1 MAIYEGKK
9 GMWRKIF
16 NIIRNFIRKVSR
28 DNVSAHAASTAFF
41 LFLSLIPLL
50 MLVCSILPYTPVTE
64 SMLMQ
69 FMVDLTPDS
78 ADGLMVYLVGEVYD
92 QSAGVISIAA
102 VATIWVAAK
111 GMLALMRGLN
121 AVNGVTERRNYFLLR
136 VEACFYT
143 VLMLISMII
152 ALLILVFGNKLSGVL
167 SDQVPGIGAFLRIF
181 MYIRF
186 VPVWLILT
194 AVFAVLYTYIP
205 RVRTRLLYQLPGALF
220 AAVAW
225 SCFSWGFSIYVDKFN
240 GFSMYGNLTTVII
253 VMLWLYFCM
262 YLLLIGA
269 NINRY
274 FLPAIEFL
282 HKKHR
287 YQRSAGH

>member
-1 MAIYEGKK
+1 
-9 GMWRKIF
+9 MWSKLYD
-16 NIIRNFIRKVSR
+16 IIRNFIKKVSR

-69 FMVDLTPDS
+69 FMVELTPDA
-78 ADGLMVYLVGEVYD
+78 ADGLMVFLVEEVYD
-92 QSAGVISIAA
+92 QSAGVISAAA
-102 VATIWVAAK
+102 VTTVWVAAK

-121 AVNGVTERRNYFLLR
+121 AVNGVMERRNYFILR
-136 VEACFYT
+136 AEACMYT
-143 VLMLISMII
+143 LLMLAALVI
-152 ALLILVFGNKLSGVL
+152 ALVILVFGNKLSGML
-167 SDQVPGIGAFLRIF
+167 LYRVPRLGMLVSVF
-181 MYIRF
+181 MHIRF

-194 AVFAVLYTYIP
+194 AVFAILYTYVP
-205 RVRTRLLYQLPGALF
+205 RVKTRLCYQLPGALF

-225 SCFSWGFSIYVDKFN
+225 SCFSWGFSLYVDKFN
-240 GFSMYGNLTTVII
+240 GLSMYGNLTTIII

-262 YLLLIGA
+262 YLLLVGA

-274 FLPAIEFL
+274 LLPAMEFL
-282 HKKHR
+282 YRKHHNDNAR
-287 YQRSAGH
+287 LRKR